1 MSLLH
6 ELIERS
12 AARRPDSPALIKD
25 AETLDYASLARS
37 VALAAGGLRR
47 AGLARRDRVAVYLPK
62 QFEAVIAMFAASA
75 ADGIFVP
82 VNPILK
88 AAQVGHI
95 LRDSDA
101 RVLVTG
107 SARMEML
114 LEELGSC
121 PALETIVLA
130 EEPRAAAR
138 VAGRRVM
145 AWPELLSAGEA
156 RSNGSIDADP
166 AAILYTSG
174 STGKPKGVVLSHRN
188 IVAGAESVSR
198 YLLNS
203 EDDRLLAVLPL
214 SFDYGFS
221 QLSTAFKVGAASV
234 LLDYLLP
241 RDIVKAADRHEV
253 TGIGAVPPLWIPLAE
268 LDWPDSV
275 GARLR
280 YLTNSGGAM
289 PTPTL
294 EKLRSRLPGTSI
306 FLMYGLTEAFR
317 STYLPPEQ
325 ADRRPTSMGK
335 AIPNAEVLVLRPDG
349 TECGPGEPGELV
361 HRGALV
367 SLGYWKDPER
377 TAERFKP
384 VPVLNGRLP
393 FAETAVW
400 SGDTVVKDDEGYL
413 YFVGREDEMI
423 KTSGYRV
430 SPTEIEEVVYGSGLV
445 AEAVAVGVPHA
456 VLGQAVVLLA
466 VAAGGADPD
475 PTARLLDALKPKLP
489 GYMLPCRVHWRRA
502 LPRNAN
508 GKIDRAGLAAE
519 CRQGRGDC
527 ADE

>member
-1 MSLLH
+1 
-6 ELIERS
+6 
-12 AARRPDSPALIKD
+12 
-25 AETLDYASLARS
+25 
-37 VALAAGGLRR
+37 
-47 AGLARRDRVAVYLPK
+47 
-62 QFEAVIAMFAASA
+62 
-75 ADGIFVP
+75 
-82 VNPILK
+82 
-88 AAQVGHI
+88 
-95 LRDSDA
+95 
-101 RVLVTG
+101 
-107 SARMEML
+107 
-114 LEELGSC
+114 
-121 PALETIVLA
+121 
-130 EEPRAAAR
+130 
-138 VAGRRVM
+138 
-145 AWPELLSAGEA
+145 
-156 RSNGSIDADP
+156 
-166 AAILYTSG
+166 
-174 STGKPKGVVLSHRN
+174 
-188 IVAGAESVSR
+188 
-198 YLLNS
+198 
-203 EDDRLLAVLPL
+203 
-214 SFDYGFS
+214 
-221 QLSTAFKVGAASV
+221 
-234 LLDYLLP
+234 
-241 RDIVKAADRHEV
+241 
-253 TGIGAVPPLWIPLAE
+253 
-268 LDWPDSV
+268 
-275 GARLR
+275 
-280 YLTNSGGAM
+280 
-289 PTPTL
+289 
-294 EKLRSRLPGTSI
+294 LRSRLPGTSI